1 MRQNL
6 DFVAGIY
13 GLTGDA
19 LAQRR
24 AELITAAGL
33 AVATDRPAAQLSGGM
48 RRKLGFCM
56 AMMHRPALVVLDE
69 PSTGVDPVSRV
80 ELWRLIATA
89 AARGA
94 AVVMS
99 TTYLDEAER
108 ANQLLVLDEG
118 RVLVAG
124 SYEEVRAGFPGTITQ
139 GAHPVRQAWSWRR
152 GTDRHEYWPDGGA
165 PSELAPVEPDLED
178 IVVAL
183 SLTRRL
189 PVEARS

>member
-1 MRQNL
+1 
-6 DFVAGIY
+6 
-13 GLTGDA
+13 
-19 LAQRR
+19 
-24 AELITAAGL
+24 
-33 AVATDRPAAQLSGGM
+33 
-48 RRKLGFCM
+48 M

-69 PSTGVDPVSRV
+69 PSTGVDPVSRI

-139 GAHPVRQAWSWRR
+139 GAQPGAAGMVVAPRERAARVLAGRR
-152 GTDRHEYWPDGGA
+152 RAD
-165 PSELAPVEPDLED
+165 PSSRVVEPDLED